1 MKSQKAN
8 SKSKNKERAIDSDA
22 ENFTDL
28 LNIVN
33 IDKEDSIIKKSGQA
47 KLVESDLES
56 NKTTK
61 KPSYLATVA

>member
-33 IDKEDSIIKKSGQA
+33 IDKEDSIIKKSG
-47 KLVESDLES
+47 
-56 NKTTK
+56 
-61 KPSYLATVA
+61 